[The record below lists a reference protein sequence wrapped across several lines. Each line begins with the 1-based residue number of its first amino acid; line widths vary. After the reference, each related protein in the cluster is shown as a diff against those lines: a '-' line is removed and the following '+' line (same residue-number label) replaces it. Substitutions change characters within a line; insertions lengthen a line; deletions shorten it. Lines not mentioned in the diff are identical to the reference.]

1 MADDLIKR
9 LEEATGH
16 VEWLEAYL
24 DSLLQDRA
32 VRATFAREH
41 AVILHAKV
49 GVVLET
55 LKAKEQQS

>member
-1 MADDLIKR
+1 MADTDLIKR
-9 LEEATGH
+9 IEEATGH

-32 VRATFAREH
+32 VRITFARED

-49 GVVLET
+49 GVILAAP
-55 LKAKEQQS
+55 KAKDQS